1 MEFRENTNN
10 SLRTS
15 NFFKNM
21 KSDAC
26 YMQCG
31 LYIKSTNIHVISLE
45 APFLII
51 KERAVLCSS
60 KHLLAIMKIAIYKYK
75 ICPCS
80 PLIIGSWHLL

>member
-15 NFFKNM
+15 NFFKNT
-21 KSDAC
+21 KSDAG

-31 LYIKSTNIHVISLE
+31 LYIKSTNIHVISFE
-45 APFLII
+45 AVFLII
-51 KERAVLCSS
+51 KEGTVLCSS

-75 ICPCS
+75 ICPS
-80 PLIIGSWHLL
+80 VVL